1 MKDIEAIPN
10 KIRVILQMQPPQTRK
25 HVQKLMTRIAALNR
39 FVSKLADR
47 TLPFF
52 TVLRGSTKIEW
63 DPEQKKTFHDLKS
76 YLQPMPTLSS
86 LERSQ
91 PLILFISATHTVISG
106 ALVQEKEVTKNGKPM
121 KQQFTLYFISE
132 ILTGSKRYYSEM
144 ENICYAV
151 VLSARKFHHYFK
163 ARTISLLTNQPL
175 NDISGN
181 RDSFSQISKWA
192 MELSEQVVDFEKRS
206 AIKSQII
213 ANIVEEWTEPDSH
226 IEGLVPKSPWLI
238 YYDRALGSARA
249 RAVIVLISPS
259 GIKLRYAAR
268 LHLTSEADKCMNNIT
283 EYKTILLGLLKLRVI
298 RVQKCVLRTKSKA
311 YQIINSLPLNH
322 EPENT
327 TELIR
332 ME

>member
-1 MKDIEAIPN
+1 
-10 KIRVILQMQPPQTRK
+10 
-25 HVQKLMTRIAALNR
+25 
-39 FVSKLADR
+39 
-47 TLPFF
+47 
-52 TVLRGSTKIEW
+52 
-63 DPEQKKTFHDLKS
+63 
-76 YLQPMPTLSS
+76 MPTLSS

-91 PLILFISATHTVISG
+91 PLILFISATHTVVSG
-106 ALVQEKEVTKNGKPM
+106 ALVQEKEVTKNGKPV
-121 KQQFTLYFISE
+121 KQQFTLYFILE

-151 VLSARKFHHYFK
+151 VLSTRKFHHYFK

-181 RDSFSQISKWA
+181 RDSFSQISKWV

-206 AIKSQII
+206 TIKSQII

-259 GIKLRYAAR
+259 GIKLCYVAR

-298 RVQKCVLRTKSKA
+298 RVQKSVLQTKSKA